1 MLFSFARFYL
11 CLRELREIVCCE
23 TFIKINAC
31 FRMVASMCDIC
42 IRILQI
48 KIVSI
53 ISLHQQKND
62 LHKMFKKEV
71 IGVLLIHIVTV
82 PFIVLM
88 VRAGYQRHLYTAS
101 IRQRSNGEKIRVTQ
115 CCE

>member
-1 MLFSFARFYL
+1 MVWDISHRLFFNYFGFSLILKWFNIGQENTY
-11 CLRELREIVCCE
+11 
-23 TFIKINAC
+23 
-31 FRMVASMCDIC
+31 IC

-71 IGVLLIHIVTV
+71 IGVLLLHIVNV